1 MLGLVG
7 NSSSPYPHQHFQVTD
22 GPGSM
27 ISDGIRFVLDA
38 FMRNGKRVTDQMP
51 LDGWVLAF
59 DAPENQ

>member
-1 MLGLVG
+1 
-7 NSSSPYPHQHFQVTD
+7 
-22 GPGSM
+22 M